1 MSAEDEKKAHTVQ
14 SAAKTWDVSMDTI
27 RAAIKRGDLIAKYP
41 TSRPVISTK
50 EMEAWFDALPSEA
63 PVS

>member
-1 MSAEDEKKAHTVQ
+1 MSAEEGKKAYTVQ

-41 TSRPVISTK
+41 TSRPVISTA
-50 EMEAWFDALPSEA
+50 EMEAWFDSLPTEPPA
-63 PVS
+63 